1 MLWITAELLIVVAL
15 VAAPQP
21 PQPDWES
28 LLRDPAADVRWNADG
43 TLWLLPRGVDGTVVE
58 VDPRTGARTERG
70 SATSGL
76 AERSLV
82 NEELRSVRGT
92 RQSRIRFSNESAGVV
107 ELLWVDTGGVRRS
120 YGTLGAAEVREQHTF
135 ADHAWEVRDASGVT
149 LGYVRGDVL
158 PTIVHIGAAVEK
170 VPAPVSSVPAGVP
183 APQAAAERPLA
194 QPALPPAPPAMPA
207 LPAAAANYGEPTLW
221 APGFGH
227 VVMFERVAAQ
237 DHPVHLIES
246 SPIDQVEPRMRT
258 IQYLKPG
265 DQIEQ
270 RWPRLFA
277 RDGHEVQVS
286 RELFKN
292 PWSIEECRWSADG
305 ATFFFTYNQRGH
317 QVFRQLALDA
327 ATGKVR
333 IVAEETSP
341 TFIDYPN
348 KIWAHW
354 MGDEELLWM
363 SERDG
368 FNHIYLIDVAR
379 GTVKRQV
386 THGAWMVRAVD
397 SVDEATRTLVLRVMG
412 IDPAQDPYY
421 EHFVRVSMDSGD
433 VVRLTHGD
441 GTHVLEWSPDRA
453 FYVDTW
459 SRVDLPPVHEL
470 RRGADGSLVMEL
482 GRADASAMVAAGW
495 TWPERCASVGRDG
508 ATQVYGVIW
517 RPCGSANDSSPRAVL
532 EDIYAGPHDYFVPKA
547 FAVWNSERNLTQ
559 AGFVVVQV
567 DGMGTNWRGNTFHDV
582 CWKNLKDAGL
592 PDHVAWLRAAAATRP
607 WMDLS
612 RVGIYGGS
620 AGGQSAMRALL
631 DFPDVYSVAVAD
643 CGCHD
648 NRMDKIW
655 WNELWMGWPVDESYQ
670 RSSNV
675 VDAAKLQGKL
685 MLIVGELDENVDP
698 ASTLQVSAALVRAG
712 KDHEL
717 VVVPGAGHGAAE
729 TAYGSAKR
737 LEFLK
742 RYLQSE
748 VPSK

>member
-1 MLWITAELLIVVAL
+1 MLWIAAEILIVVAL
-15 VAAPQP
+15 VAAPEP

-28 LLRDPAADVRWNADG
+28 LLRDPAADVHWNADG
-43 TLWLLPRGVDGTVVE
+43 TLWLLPRGVGGTVVE

-70 SATSGL
+70 SATAGI

-82 NEELRSVRGT
+82 NEELRSVRST
-92 RQSRIRFSNESAGVV
+92 RQSRIRFSNESAGAV
-107 ELLWVDTGGVRRS
+107 ELLWVDTEGDRRS
-120 YGTLGAAEVREQHTF
+120 YGTLGPAEVREQHTF
-135 ADHAWEVRDASGVT
+135 AGHAWEVRDASGST

-158 PTIVHIGAAVEK
+158 PTVLHIGAAVEK
-170 VPAPVSSVPAGVP
+170 VLVPAPVESLAPAGAP
-183 APQAAAERPLA
+183 ATPSSAE
-194 QPALPPAPPAMPA
+194 QPAAPPE
-207 LPAAAANYGEPTLW
+207 LPADAAKLAGPALW

-227 VVMFERVAAQ
+227 VVVFERVAAQ

-246 SPIDQVEPRMRT
+246 SPTDQVEPRMRT

-277 RDGHEVQVS
+277 RDGHEVLVS
-286 RELFKN
+286 RELFGN

-305 ATFFFTYNQRGH
+305 TTFFFTYNQRGH
-317 QVFRQLALDA
+317 QVFRQLAMDA
-327 ATGKVR
+327 ATGTVR
-333 IVAEETSP
+333 TVTEETSP
-341 TFIDYPN
+341 TFIDYQN
-348 KIWAHW
+348 KVWTHW
-354 MGDEELLWM
+354 IGDDELLWT

-368 FNHIYLIDVAR
+368 FNHVYLIDVAH

-386 THGAWMVRAVD
+386 TRGAWMVRAVE

-421 EHFVRVSMDSGD
+421 EHFVRVSMDGGD
-433 VVRLTHGD
+433 VVRLTQGD

-470 RRGADGSLVMEL
+470 RRGADGSLVTEL
-482 GRADASAMVAAGW
+482 GRADASALVAAGW
-495 TWPERCASVGRDG
+495 TWPERCAAVGRDG
-508 ATQVYGVIW
+508 ATLVYGVIW
-517 RPCGSANDSSPRAVL
+517 RPCGSANDSAPRPVL

-547 FAVWNSERNLTQ
+547 FAVWNGQRRLTQ

-567 DGMGTNWRGNTFHDV
+567 DGMGTNWRGKAFHDV

-607 WMDLS
+607 WMNLS

-631 DFPDVYSVAVAD
+631 DFPDVYAVAVAD

-655 WNELWMGWPVDESYQ
+655 WNELWMGWPVDESYL

-712 KDHEL
+712 KAHEL

-737 LEFLK
+737 LEFLQ
-742 RYLQSE
+742 RHLQSE
-748 VPSK
+748 FAGK

>member
-1 MLWITAELLIVVAL
+1 MLWIAAEILIVVAL
-15 VAAPQP
+15 VAAPEP

-28 LLRDPAADVRWNADG
+28 LLRDPAADVHWNADG
-43 TLWLLPRGVDGTVVE
+43 TLWLLPRGMGGTVVE

-70 SATSGL
+70 SATAGI

-82 NEELRSVRGT
+82 NEELRSVRGA
-92 RQSRIRFSNESAGVV
+92 RQSRIRFSNESAGAV
-107 ELLWVDTGGVRRS
+107 ELLWVDTEGDRRS
-120 YGTLGAAEVREQHTF
+120 YGTLGPAEVREQHTF
-135 ADHAWEVRDASGVT
+135 AGHAWEVRDASGST

-158 PTIVHIGAAVEK
+158 PTVLHIGAAVEK
-170 VPAPVSSVPAGVP
+170 VLVPAPVESLAPAGAP
-183 APQAAAERPLA
+183 ATPSSAE
-194 QPALPPAPPAMPA
+194 QPAAPPE
-207 LPAAAANYGEPTLW
+207 LPADAAKLAGPALW

-227 VVMFERVAAQ
+227 VVVFERVAAQ

-246 SPIDQVEPRMRT
+246 SPTDQVEPRMRT

-277 RDGHEVQVS
+277 RDGHEVLVS
-286 RELFKN
+286 RELFGN

-305 ATFFFTYNQRGH
+305 TTFFFTYNQRGH
-317 QVFRQLALDA
+317 QVFRQLAMDA
-327 ATGKVR
+327 ATGTVR
-333 IVAEETSP
+333 TVTEETSP
-341 TFIDYPN
+341 TFIDYQN
-348 KIWAHW
+348 KVWTHW
-354 MGDEELLWM
+354 IGDDELLWT

-368 FNHIYLIDVAR
+368 FNHVYLIDVAH

-386 THGAWMVRAVD
+386 TRGAWMVRAVE
-397 SVDEATRTLVLRVMG
+397 SVDEVTRTLVLRVMG

-421 EHFVRVSMDSGD
+421 EHFVRVSMDGGD
-433 VVRLTHGD
+433 VVRLTQGD

-470 RRGADGSLVMEL
+470 RRGADGSLVTEL
-482 GRADASAMVAAGW
+482 GRADASALVAAGW
-495 TWPERCASVGRDG
+495 TWPERCAAVGRDG
-508 ATQVYGVIW
+508 ATLVYGVIW
-517 RPCGSANDSSPRAVL
+517 RPCGSANDSAPRPVL

-547 FAVWNSERNLTQ
+547 FAVWNGQRRLTQ

-567 DGMGTNWRGNTFHDV
+567 DGMGTNWRGKAFHDV

-607 WMDLS
+607 WMNLS

-631 DFPDVYSVAVAD
+631 DFPDVYAVAVAD

-655 WNELWMGWPVDESYQ
+655 WNELWMGWPVDESYL

-712 KDHEL
+712 KAHEL

-737 LEFLK
+737 LEFLQ
-742 RYLQSE
+742 RHLQSE
-748 VPSK
+748 FAGKFTL

>member
-1 MLWITAELLIVVAL
+1 L
-15 VAAPQP
+15 VAAPEP
-21 PQPDWES
+21 PHPDWES
-28 LLRDPAADVRWNADG
+28 LLRDPAADVHWNADG
-43 TLWLLPRGVDGTVVE
+43 TLWLLPRGVGGTVVE

-70 SATSGL
+70 SATAGL

-82 NEELRSVRGT
+82 NEELRSVRST
-92 RQSRIRFSNESAGVV
+92 RQSRIRFSNEGVGVV
-107 ELLWVDTGGVRRS
+107 ELLWVDTEGDRRA
-120 YGTLGAAEVREQHTF
+120 YGTLGPAEVREQHTF
-135 ADHAWEVRDASGVT
+135 AGHAWEVRDASGST

-158 PTIVHIGAAVEK
+158 PIVVHIGATVEK
-170 VPAPVSSVPAGVP
+170 VLVPAPVESLAPAGAP
-183 APQAAAERPLA
+183 APAVVLEP
-194 QPALPPAPPAMPA
+194 QPSVAPPAAPPE
-207 LPAAAANYGEPTLW
+207 LPADAAKLAGPALW
-221 APGFGH
+221 APSFGH

-246 SPIDQVEPRMRT
+246 SPLDQVEPRMRT

-277 RDGHEVQVS
+277 RDGGEVQVS
-286 RELFKN
+286 RELCKN
-292 PWSIEECRWSADG
+292 PWSIEECRWSAEG

-317 QVFRQLALDA
+317 QVFRQLAIDA

-348 KIWAHW
+348 KIWTHW
-354 MGDEELLWM
+354 IGDDELLWM
-363 SERDG
+363 SERG
-368 FNHIYLIDVAR
+368 S
-379 GTVKRQV
+379 VKRQL
-386 THGAWMVRAVD
+386 TRGSWMVRAVD

-421 EHFVRVSMDSGD
+421 EHFVRVSMDGGD
-433 VVRLTHGD
+433 VVRLTQGD
-441 GTHVLEWSPDRA
+441 GTHVLEWSPDRE

-482 GRADASAMVAAGW
+482 GRADASAMVAVGW

-532 EDIYAGPHDYFVPKA
+532 ENIYAGPHDYFVPKA
-547 FAVWNSERNLTQ
+547 FAVWNSERNLTR

-567 DGMGTNWRGNTFHDV
+567 DGMGTNWRGKAFHDV

-717 VVVPGAGHGAAE
+717 VVVPGAGHGSAE

>member
-1 MLWITAELLIVVAL
+1 MLWIAAEILIVVAL
-15 VAAPQP
+15 VAAPEP

-43 TLWLLPRGVDGTVVE
+43 TLWLLPRGMGGTVVE

-70 SATSGL
+70 SATAGI

-82 NEELRSVRGT
+82 NEELRSARST
-92 RQSRIRFSNESAGVV
+92 RQSRIRFSNESAGAV
-107 ELLWVDTGGVRRS
+107 ELLWVDTEGDRRS
-120 YGTLGAAEVREQHTF
+120 YGTLGPAEVREQHTF
-135 ADHAWEVRDASGVT
+135 AGHAWEVRDASGST

-158 PTIVHIGAAVEK
+158 PTVVHIGAAVEK
-170 VPAPVSSVPAGVP
+170 VLVPAPVESLAPAGASATP
-183 APQAAAERPLA
+183 SSAE
-194 QPALPPAPPAMPA
+194 QPAAPPE
-207 LPAAAANYGEPTLW
+207 LPADASKLAGPALW

-227 VVMFERVAAQ
+227 VVVFERVAAQ

-246 SPIDQVEPRMRT
+246 SPTDQVEPRMRT

-277 RDGHEVQVS
+277 RDGHEVRVS
-286 RELFKN
+286 RELFGN

-305 ATFFFTYNQRGH
+305 TTFFFTYNQRGH
-317 QVFRQLALDA
+317 QVFRQLAMDA
-327 ATGKVR
+327 ATGTVR
-333 IVAEETSP
+333 TVTEETSP
-341 TFIDYPN
+341 TFIDYQN
-348 KIWAHW
+348 KVWTHW
-354 MGDEELLWM
+354 IGDDELLWT

-368 FNHIYLIDVAR
+368 FNHVYLIDVAH

-386 THGAWMVRAVD
+386 TRGAWMVRAVE
-397 SVDEATRTLVLRVMG
+397 SVDEETRTLVLRVMG

-421 EHFVRVSMDSGD
+421 EHFVRVSMDGGD
-433 VVRLTHGD
+433 VVRLTQGD

-470 RRGADGSLVMEL
+470 RRGADGSLVTEL
-482 GRADASAMVAAGW
+482 GRADASALVAAGW
-495 TWPERCASVGRDG
+495 TWPERCAAVGRDG
-508 ATQVYGVIW
+508 ATLVYGVIW
-517 RPCGSANDSSPRAVL
+517 RPCGSANDSAPRPVL

-547 FAVWNSERNLTQ
+547 FAVWNGQRRLTQ

-567 DGMGTNWRGNTFHDV
+567 DGMGTNWRGKAFHDV

-631 DFPDVYSVAVAD
+631 DFPDVYAVAVAD

-655 WNELWMGWPVDESYQ
+655 WNELWMGWPVDESYL

-712 KDHEL
+712 KAHEL

-737 LEFLK
+737 LEFLQ
-742 RYLQSE
+742 RHLQSE
-748 VPSK
+748 FAGK

>member
-15 VAAPQP
+15 LAAPEP

-76 AERSLV
+76 TERSLV

-120 YGTLGAAEVREQHTF
+120 YGTLGATEVREQHTF
-135 ADHAWEVRDASGVT
+135 AGHAWEVRDASGVT

-170 VPAPVSSVPAGVP
+170 VPAPVSSVPAGAQV
-183 APQAAAERPLA
+183 PQASAERPLA
-194 QPALPPAPPAMPA
+194 QPAFPPSPPA

-221 APGFGH
+221 APGFDH
-227 VVMFERVAAQ
+227 VVVFERVAAQ

-246 SPIDQVEPRMRT
+246 SPLDQVEPRMRT

-277 RDGHEVQVS
+277 RDGHEVLVS

-292 PWSIEECRWSADG
+292 PWSIDECRWSTDG

-317 QVFRQLALDA
+317 QVFRQLAIDA

-348 KIWAHW
+348 KIWTHW
-354 MGDEELLWM
+354 IGDAELLWM

-368 FNHIYLIDVAR
+368 FNHIYLIDVAH
-379 GTVKRQV
+379 GSVKRQL
-386 THGAWMVRAVD
+386 TRGSWMVRAVD

-421 EHFVRVSMDSGD
+421 EHFVRVSMDGGD
-433 VVRLTHGD
+433 VVRLTQGD

-470 RRGADGSLVMEL
+470 RRGVDGSLVMEI
-482 GRADASAMVAAGW
+482 GRADASALVAAGW
-495 TWPERCASVGRDG
+495 TWPERYASVGRDG

-517 RPCGSANDSSPRAVL
+517 RPCGSVNDSSPRAVV
-532 EDIYAGPHDYFVPKA
+532 ENIYAGPHDYHVPKA
-547 FAVWNSERNLTQ
+547 FAVWPGERRLTQ

-567 DGMGTNWRGNTFHDV
+567 DGMGTNWRGKAFHDV

-717 VVVPGAGHGAAE
+717 VVVPGAGHGSAE
-729 TAYGSAKR
+729 TAYGSVKR

-748 VPSK
+748 PPSK

>member
-1 MLWITAELLIVVAL
+1 M
-15 VAAPQP
+15 
-21 PQPDWES
+21 
-28 LLRDPAADVRWNADG
+28 
-43 TLWLLPRGVDGTVVE
+43 
-58 VDPRTGARTERG
+58 
-70 SATSGL
+70 
-76 AERSLV
+76 
-82 NEELRSVRGT
+82 
-92 RQSRIRFSNESAGVV
+92 
-107 ELLWVDTGGVRRS
+107 
-120 YGTLGAAEVREQHTF
+120 
-135 ADHAWEVRDASGVT
+135 
-149 LGYVRGDVL
+149 
-158 PTIVHIGAAVEK
+158 
-170 VPAPVSSVPAGVP
+170 
-183 APQAAAERPLA
+183 
-194 QPALPPAPPAMPA
+194 
-207 LPAAAANYGEPTLW
+207 
-221 APGFGH
+221 
-227 VVMFERVAAQ
+227 
-237 DHPVHLIES
+237 HLIES
-246 SPIDQVEPRMRT
+246 SPLDQVEPRMRT

-286 RELFKN
+286 RELFNN

-317 QVFRQLALDA
+317 QVFRQLAIDA

-348 KIWAHW
+348 KIWTHW
-354 MGDEELLWM
+354 IGDDELLWM

-386 THGAWMVRAVD
+386 TRGAWMVRAVD

-421 EHFVRVSMDSGD
+421 EHFVRVSMDGGD

-470 RRGADGSLVMEL
+470 RRGTDGSLVMEL

-547 FAVWNSERNLTQ
+547 FAVWNGERNLTR

-567 DGMGTNWRGNTFHDV
+567 DGMGTNWRGKAFHDV

-717 VVVPGAGHGAAE
+717 VVVPGAGHGSAE

-748 VPSK
+748 VPGK

>member
-1 MLWITAELLIVVAL
+1 MLWIAAELLLVVAL

-43 TLWLLPRGVDGTVVE
+43 TLWLLPRGVGGTVVE

-70 SATSGL
+70 SATTGL

-82 NEELRSVRGT
+82 NEELRSVRST

-120 YGTLGAAEVREQHTF
+120 YGTLGAGQVREQHTF
-135 ADHAWEVRDASGVT
+135 AGHAWEVRDASKST

-158 PTIVHIGAAVEK
+158 PTIVRIG
-170 VPAPVSSVPAGVP
+170 
-183 APQAAAERPLA
+183 AAERPPTPPA
-194 QPALPPAPPAMPA
+194 QPPAPPL
-207 LPAAAANYGEPTLW
+207 LPATAATYGDPALW

-227 VVMFERVAAQ
+227 VVVFERVAAQ

-246 SPIDQVEPRMRT
+246 SPTDQVEPRMRT

-277 RDGHEVQVS
+277 RDGHEVLVS

-292 PWSIEECRWSADG
+292 PWSIDECRWSADG

-317 QVFRQLALDA
+317 QVFRQLAIDA
-327 ATGKVR
+327 ATGTVR

-348 KIWAHW
+348 KIWTHW
-354 MGDEELLWM
+354 IGDDELLWM

-368 FNHIYLIDVAR
+368 FNHIYVIDLAH
-379 GTVKRQV
+379 GNVKRQL
-386 THGAWMVRAVD
+386 TRGAWMVRAVD

-421 EHFVRVSMDSGD
+421 EHFVRVSMDGGD

-470 RRGADGSLVMEL
+470 RRGADGSLVTEL

-547 FAVWNSERNLTQ
+547 FAVWSSERSLTQ

-567 DGMGTNWRGNTFHDV
+567 DGMGTNWRGKAFHDV

-592 PDHVAWLRAAAATRP
+592 PDHVAWLRAVAATRP

-717 VVVPGAGHGAAE
+717 VVVPGAGHGSAE

-748 VPSK
+748 VPGK

>member
-1 MLWITAELLIVVAL
+1 MLWIAAEILIVVAL
-15 VAAPQP
+15 VAAPEP

-28 LLRDPAADVRWNADG
+28 LLRDPAADVHWNADG
-43 TLWLLPRGVDGTVVE
+43 TLWLLPRGMGGTVVE

-70 SATSGL
+70 SATAGI

-92 RQSRIRFSNESAGVV
+92 RQSRIRFSNESAGAV
-107 ELLWVDTGGVRRS
+107 ELLWVDTEGDRRS
-120 YGTLGAAEVREQHTF
+120 YGTLGPAEVREQHTF
-135 ADHAWEVRDASGVT
+135 AGHAWEVRDASGST

-158 PTIVHIGAAVEK
+158 PTVVHIGAAVEK
-170 VPAPVSSVPAGVP
+170 VLVPAPVESLAPAGASATP
-183 APQAAAERPLA
+183 SSAE
-194 QPALPPAPPAMPA
+194 QPAAPPE
-207 LPAAAANYGEPTLW
+207 LPADAAKLAGPALW

-227 VVMFERVAAQ
+227 VVVFERVAAQ

-246 SPIDQVEPRMRT
+246 SPTDQVEPRMRT

-277 RDGHEVQVS
+277 RDGPEVRVS
-286 RELFKN
+286 RELFGN

-305 ATFFFTYNQRGH
+305 TTFFFTYNQRGH
-317 QVFRQLALDA
+317 QVFRQLAMDA
-327 ATGKVR
+327 ATGTVR
-333 IVAEETSP
+333 TVTEETSP
-341 TFIDYPN
+341 TFIDYQN
-348 KIWAHW
+348 KVWTHW
-354 MGDEELLWM
+354 IGDDELLWT

-368 FNHIYLIDVAR
+368 FNHVYLIDVAH

-386 THGAWMVRAVD
+386 TRGAWMVRAVE

-421 EHFVRVSMDSGD
+421 EHFVRVSMDGGD
-433 VVRLTHGD
+433 VVRLTQGD

-459 SRVDLPPVHEL
+459 SRIDLPPVHEL
-470 RRGADGSLVMEL
+470 RRGADGSLVTEL
-482 GRADASAMVAAGW
+482 GRADASALVAAGW
-495 TWPERCASVGRDG
+495 TWPERCAAVGRDG
-508 ATQVYGVIW
+508 ATRVYGVIW
-517 RPCGSANDSSPRAVL
+517 RPCGSANDSAPRPVL

-547 FAVWNSERNLTQ
+547 FAVWNGQRRLTQ

-567 DGMGTNWRGNTFHDV
+567 DGMGTNWRGKAFHDV

-631 DFPDVYSVAVAD
+631 DFSDVYAVAVAD

-655 WNELWMGWPVDESYQ
+655 WNELWMGWPVDESYL

-712 KDHEL
+712 KAHEL

-737 LEFLK
+737 LEFLQ
-742 RYLQSE
+742 RHLQSE
-748 VPSK
+748 FAGK

>member
-1 MLWITAELLIVVAL
+1 MLWIAAEILIVVAL
-15 VAAPQP
+15 VAAPEP

-28 LLRDPAADVRWNADG
+28 LLRDPAADVHWNADG
-43 TLWLLPRGVDGTVVE
+43 TLWLLPRGMGGTVVE

-70 SATSGL
+70 SATAGI

-82 NEELRSVRGT
+82 NEELRSVRGA
-92 RQSRIRFSNESAGVV
+92 RQSRIRFSNESAGAV
-107 ELLWVDTGGVRRS
+107 ELLWVDTEGDRRS
-120 YGTLGAAEVREQHTF
+120 YGTLGPAEVREQHTF
-135 ADHAWEVRDASGVT
+135 AGHAWEVRDASGST

-158 PTIVHIGAAVEK
+158 PTVLHIGAAVEK
-170 VPAPVSSVPAGVP
+170 VLVPAPVESLAPAGAP
-183 APQAAAERPLA
+183 ATPSSAE
-194 QPALPPAPPAMPA
+194 QPAAPPE
-207 LPAAAANYGEPTLW
+207 LPADAAKLAGPALW

-227 VVMFERVAAQ
+227 VVVFERVAAQ

-246 SPIDQVEPRMRT
+246 SPTDQVEPRMRT

-277 RDGHEVQVS
+277 RDGHEVLVS
-286 RELFKN
+286 RELFGN

-305 ATFFFTYNQRGH
+305 TTFFFTYNQRGH
-317 QVFRQLALDA
+317 QVFRQLAMDA
-327 ATGKVR
+327 ATGTVR
-333 IVAEETSP
+333 TVTEETSP
-341 TFIDYPN
+341 TFIDYQN
-348 KIWAHW
+348 KVWTHW
-354 MGDEELLWM
+354 IGDDELLWT

-368 FNHIYLIDVAR
+368 FNHVYLIDVAH

-386 THGAWMVRAVD
+386 TRGAWMVRAVE
-397 SVDEATRTLVLRVMG
+397 SVDEVTRTLVLRVMG

-421 EHFVRVSMDSGD
+421 EHFVRVSMDGGD
-433 VVRLTHGD
+433 VVRLTQGD

-470 RRGADGSLVMEL
+470 RRGADGSLVTEL
-482 GRADASAMVAAGW
+482 GRADASALVAAGW
-495 TWPERCASVGRDG
+495 TWPERCAAVGRDG
-508 ATQVYGVIW
+508 ATLVYGVIW
-517 RPCGSANDSSPRAVL
+517 RPCGSANDSAPRPVL

-547 FAVWNSERNLTQ
+547 FAVWNGQRRLTQ

-567 DGMGTNWRGNTFHDV
+567 DGMGTNWRGKAFHDV

-607 WMDLS
+607 WMNLS

-631 DFPDVYSVAVAD
+631 DFPDVYAVAVAD

-655 WNELWMGWPVDESYQ
+655 WNELWMGWPVDESYL

-712 KDHEL
+712 KAHEL

-737 LEFLK
+737 LEFLQ
-742 RYLQSE
+742 RHLQSE
-748 VPSK
+748 FAGK

>member
-15 VAAPQP
+15 VAAPQA

-76 AERSLV
+76 TERSLV

-135 ADHAWEVRDASGVT
+135 AGHAWEVRDASGVT

-170 VPAPVSSVPAGVP
+170 VPAPISSVPAGAQV
-183 APQAAAERPLA
+183 PQASAERPLA
-194 QPALPPAPPAMPA
+194 QPVLPPAPPA

-221 APGFGH
+221 APGFDH
-227 VVMFERVAAQ
+227 VVVFERVAAQ

-246 SPIDQVEPRMRT
+246 SPTDQLEPRMRT

-286 RELFKN
+286 RELFEN

-317 QVFRQLALDA
+317 QVFRQLAIDA
-327 ATGKVR
+327 ATGTVR
-333 IVAEETSP
+333 TV

-348 KIWAHW
+348 KVWAHW
-354 MGDEELLWM
+354 MGDAELLWM

-368 FNHIYLIDVAR
+368 FNHIYLIDVAH
-379 GTVKRQV
+379 GAVKRQV
-386 THGAWMVRAVD
+386 TRGAWMVRAVD

-412 IDPAQDPYY
+412 IDSAQDPYY

-433 VVRLTHGD
+433 VVRLTQGD
-441 GTHVLEWSPDRA
+441 GTHVLEWSPDRG

-495 TWPERCASVGRDG
+495 TWPERCMAFGRDG

-517 RPCGSANDSSPRAVL
+517 RPCGTASDSAPRPVL

-547 FAVWNSERNLTQ
+547 FAVWNGERNLTR

-567 DGMGTNWRGNTFHDV
+567 DGMGTNWRGKAFHDV

-737 LEFLK
+737 LEFFK

-748 VPSK
+748 MTGK

>member
-1 MLWITAELLIVVAL
+1 MLWIATELLIVLASVC
-15 VAAPQP
+15 APQP

-43 TLWLLPRGVDGTVVE
+43 TLWLLPRGVGGIVVE
-58 VDPRTGARTERG
+58 VDPRSGARTERG
-70 SATSGL
+70 SATTRF

-82 NEELRSVRGT
+82 NEELRSVSGT
-92 RQSRIRFSNESAGVV
+92 RQSRICFSNQSGGVV
-107 ELLWVDTGGVRRS
+107 ELFWVDTGGVRRS
-120 YGTLGAAEVREQHTF
+120 YGTLGAEEVREQSTF
-135 ADHAWEVRDASGVT
+135 AGHAWEVRDASGVT

-158 PTIVHIGAAVEK
+158 PTIVGIGAAVEK
-170 VPAPVSSVPAGVP
+170 VPAPVQSPAL
-183 APQAAAERPLA
+183 AEASLPQSFAERPLA
-194 QPALPPAPPAMPA
+194 QPALPPA
-207 LPAAAANYGEPTLW
+207 LPAAAANYGEPALW
-221 APGFGH
+221 APGFHH
-227 VVMFERVAAQ
+227 VVVFERVAAQ

-277 RDGHEVQVS
+277 RDGREVQVF

-292 PWSIEECRWSADG
+292 PWSIGECRWSADG

-317 QVFRQLALDA
+317 QVFRQLAIDA

-333 IVAEETSP
+333 VVVQETSP

-348 KIWAHW
+348 KIWTHW

-379 GTVKRQV
+379 GSVKRQV
-386 THGAWMVRAVD
+386 TRGAWMVRAVD

-421 EHFVRVSMDSGD
+421 EHFVRVLMDGD
-433 VVRLTHGD
+433 HVVRLTHGD

-453 FYVDTW
+453 CYVDTW

-482 GRADASAMVAAGW
+482 GRADASALVAAGW

-547 FAVWNSERNLTQ
+547 FAVWNSARNLTR

-567 DGMGTNWRGNTFHDV
+567 DGMGTNWRGKAFHDV

-631 DFPDVYSVAVAD
+631 DFPDVYAVAVAD

-670 RSSNV
+670 RCSNV

-717 VVVPGAGHGAAE
+717 VVIPGAGHGSAE

-742 RYLQSE
+742 HYLQSE